1 MDSINYFNKFTHEIK
16 NPLTVCNGYLD
27 MMLKCD
33 EKDIETYLKI
43 VKEEIKRSLDIIKD
57 YSNNKFLDINKNT
70 FKLDGLFID
79 IKNNLSNLYKEND
92 SEIVIISNN
101 NLNDYVD
108 YSKLKQVFINLI
120 KNSYE
125 SKSNNKL
132 IITIKI
138 EDIKNNY
145 KISIIDNGIGIS
157 KNNLK
162 YIFNDYYTTKEEGN
176 GLGISYAKEIIKL
189 HNGSIKY
196 YSEEKKGTTVE
207 VILPK

>member
-33 EKDIETYLKI
+33 EKDIEKYLKI

-57 YSNNKFLDINKNT
+57 YSNNKFLDINKDK
-70 FKLDGLFID
+70 FKLDELFID

-101 NLNDYVD
+101 NLNYYGD

>member
-79 IKNNLSNLYKEND
+79 IKNNLSHLYKEND

-101 NLNDYVD
+101 NLNYYGD

-125 SKSNNKL
+125 SKSNSKL